1 MKTHLENVKEITRKW
16 RLRGFFIFL
25 ETKQEKEN
33 DRGNEIIF
41 FKKKP
46 VACTVAADRARMI
59 NTKNL

>member
-33 DRGNEIIF
+33 DRGNEINF
-41 FKKKP
+41 FKKK
-46 VACTVAADRARMI
+46 
-59 NTKNL
+59 NL